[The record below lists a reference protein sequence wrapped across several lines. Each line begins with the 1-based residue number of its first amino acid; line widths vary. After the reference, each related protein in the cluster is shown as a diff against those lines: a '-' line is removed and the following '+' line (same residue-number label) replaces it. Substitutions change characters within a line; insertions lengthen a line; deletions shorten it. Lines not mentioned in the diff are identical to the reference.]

1 VRGYFHLSNSY
12 FIPNNDKVSEELRV
26 AMLLAVGVAGP
37 MTLLTVGLSDRV
49 LLARFF
55 LISQFSLL

>member
-55 LISQFSLL
+55 